1 MTDRVTKGRLAR
13 LHAAYRDL
21 EEAKRYCELSRRFAP
36 EHAELHQPL
45 LIAIV
50 VTYCKPFTGAGIR
63 KGKVWES
70 TWGDGHPRPILDGSV
85 FPALPDA
92 PGILDDAEEK
102 AAEGA
107 SVGMFGLKRGWR
119 TMHAKMLGTLRHMHY
134 AHSDGT
140 ARAGYLDNENA
151 DEVLETETLLA
162 EDIQVI
168 ADMCE
173 AAMAAVMANIEQ
185 VQDGHLECLVPGCKD
200 CGGS

>member
-1 MTDRVTKGRLAR
+1 MTDRVTKGRIAR

-21 EEAKRYCELSRRFAP
+21 EEAKTYCDQFRRFVP
-36 EHAELHQPL
+36 EYAELHQPL

-50 VTYCKPFTGAGIR
+50 VTYSKPFTGAGIR

-70 TWGDGHPRPILDGSV
+70 TWGDGHSRPIMDGSV
-85 FPALPDA
+85 FPALPEA
-92 PGILDDAEEK
+92 PGIFDDAEEM
-102 AAEGA
+102 ATEGA

-119 TMHAKMLGTLRHMHY
+119 KMHAKVLGTLRHMHY

-162 EDIQVI
+162 EDIAVI
-168 ADMCE
+168 EDMCE
-173 AAMAAVMANIEQ
+173 AAMQAVVADIER
-185 VQDGHLECLVPGCKD
+185 VEAGDLRCLVPGCKE
-200 CGGS
+200 CE